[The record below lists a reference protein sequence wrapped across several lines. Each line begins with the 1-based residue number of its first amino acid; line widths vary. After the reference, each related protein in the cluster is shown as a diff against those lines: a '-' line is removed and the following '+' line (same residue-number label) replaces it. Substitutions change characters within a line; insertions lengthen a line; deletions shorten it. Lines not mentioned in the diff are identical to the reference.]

1 MGAEMIICQSREA
14 WLAQRKSYIG
24 GSDAACVVGMNP
36 WKTNVD
42 LWMEKTGRKA
52 APDISDKAAVH
63 YGAEAEKYLRGLY
76 ALDNENRFQVDYAE
90 NNMWLN
96 PYFDFAHAS
105 LDGWITEK
113 DTGRKGILEIKTT
126 NIVQSMQREKWKDR
140 VPDNYYLQI
149 LHYMMITG
157 FSFAELHCQLRYDY
171 GGDIVF
177 QRRTY
182 HIERA
187 EVEDDISYLADK
199 ERDFAE
205 YIKQDKRPALILP
218 EI

>member
-1 MGAEMIICQSREA
+1 MGAEMVICQSREA

-52 APDISDKAAVH
+52 APDISDNAAVH
-63 YGAEAEKYLRGLY
+63 YGTEAEQYLRGLY
-76 ALDNENRFQVDYAE
+76 RLDNPQYIVEYRE
-90 NNMWLN
+90 HNMWLN
-96 PYFDFAHAS
+96 AEYPFAHAS
-105 LDGWITEK
+105 LDGWIIEK
-113 DTGRKGILEIKTT
+113 DTGRRGILEIKTT
-126 NIVQSMQREKWKDR
+126 NIVQSMQKEKWKDR

-149 LHYMMITG
+149 LHYMMVTE
-157 FSFAELHCQLRYDY
+157 FDFAELHAQLRFDY

-187 EVEDDISYLADK
+187 DVGADIEYLADK
-199 ERDFAE
+199 ERIFAE
-205 YIKQDKRPALILP
+205 QIKTDVRPALILP
-218 EI
+218 GI